1 MFNKKLLVIK
11 TENYSQQQ
19 LDQLA
24 QKGIQSSHLSL
35 LQFVY
40 KQFEIDQAINYD
52 YILFH
57 SVNGVQSYIQSLTKC
72 QTKNYLV
79 VGNKTKEKIEKELG
93 FNSIQVFNNQNEL
106 TTYLLSLNQKL
117 NLLYIIGNL
126 SEIGIELQKKH
137 QMTIIEGYQT
147 QSNNEKDK
155 QNYDFREFDFIVY
168 YSNSNYNQF
177 KDMQKELKDNVL
189 HIFIG
194 QKCSQGHNEKNFKIL
209 NTPTFDCLL
218 ECL

>member
-11 TENYSQQQ
+11 SECYSQHQIE
-19 LDQLA
+19 QLA
-24 QKGIQSSHLSL
+24 QKGIQTTNLNL
-35 LQFVY
+35 LQFTY
-40 KQFEIDQAINYD
+40 KQFEIDQDINYD
-52 YILFH
+52 YVLFH
-57 SVNGVQSYIQSLTKC
+57 SINGVQSYIQCQTKC

-93 FNSIQVFNNQNEL
+93 CDSIQVFNNQNEL
-106 TTYLLSLNQKL
+106 TMYLLSQNQQF

-126 SEIGIELQKKH
+126 SEIGKELQNKH
-137 QMTIIEGYQT
+137 QITIIEGYQT
-147 QSNNEKDK
+147 LSNNVQEK
-155 QNYDFREFDFIVY
+155 QNLDFREFDYIVY

-177 KDMQKELKDNVL
+177 KQMQMELKENVL

-194 QKCSQGHNEKNFKIL
+194 QKCSQGHNEKNLKIL
-209 NTPTFDCLL
+209 PVPTFECLL